1 MQLVIVSVCG
11 NRKMQV
17 VPFQVIA
24 NWLVYSTE
32 CIVGAMPM
40 HSHVDS
46 TQFDSVNSWERKTKY
61 VQIIMSIL
69 FAIANQCIKMD
80 ITFFLQ
86 HVLAVHTV
94 KVVRRDVYVTAVPV
108 IRRQANVCVWQAEQ
122 ATSVLNVSYT
132 VYCNTI
138 MTLVLYYNKSSKVTL
153 QSNGNVDGQL

>member
-1 MQLVIVSVCG
+1 MREKYRIFANHHVHTFS
-11 NRKMQV
+11 
-17 VPFQVIA
+17 IA
-24 NWLVYSTE
+24 
-32 CIVGAMPM
+32 
-40 HSHVDS
+40 
-46 TQFDSVNSWERKTKY
+46 K
-61 VQIIMSIL
+61 
-69 FAIANQCIKMD
+69 QCIKMD